1 MKWLSLLVA
10 ALLAAVGISLL
21 LKDETGYVMLSWGEW
36 TVETSLALFIL
47 LLLVLFAVAYLAVRA
62 LIRLWQIPRTT
73 SRWSTERRKKK
84 NLGNIVRGHVELA
97 EGKWQAAEK
106 HLLKHVQHS
115 DTPLL
120 NYLGAAQAAQQQ
132 GAIERRDHYLQLAY
146 KEDKKAALAVQ
157 LTQAELQLAEGNP
170 EQAQKTLAYLKEV
183 APKHPRVLS
192 LLAQAYKELGQWNK
206 LRGLLPT
213 LRRRHIF
220 TEEDLK
226 ELEQQTFL
234 GILERAIQSDDEKQ
248 LRETWNGLPKE
259 ARSNPVLVARY
270 ATALAQH
277 KEGDEA
283 EAILRST
290 LRKQWAPEL
299 VRLYGEIK
307 GANTERQLSIA
318 ESWLQAHPKDPDLLL
333 TLGKLALRE
342 QEWNKAKGYLESA
355 LSAAPNAEACQLL
368 AGLLEQQGD
377 RERAVEY
384 YREGMRLALGGE
396 SIEGGALSAPE
407 TRPKLNSG
415 TPAAE
420 PQETTEA
427 APLPPAATEKK

>member
-1 MKWLSLLVA
+1 MKWLSILVA
-10 ALLAAVGISLL
+10 ALLAAVGISVL
-21 LKDETGYVMLSWGEW
+21 LKDETGYVMLTWGEW
-36 TVETSLALFIL
+36 TIETSLALFIL
-47 LLLVLFAVAYLAVRA
+47 LLLVLFAVAYLALRV
-62 LIRLWQIPRTT
+62 LIRLWQVPGATAK
-73 SRWSTERRKKK
+73 WGTERRKKK
-84 NLGNIVRGHVELA
+84 NLTNMVRGHVELA
-97 EGKWQAAEK
+97 EGQWQAAEK

-192 LLAQAYKELGQWNK
+192 LLAQVYKNLEQWGK
-206 LRGLLPT
+206 LRELLPI

-226 ELEQQTFL
+226 QLEQQTFS
-234 GILERAIQSDDEKQ
+234 GILEGANQSDDEKQ
-248 LRETWNGLPKE
+248 LREAWSSLPKE
-259 ARSNPVLVARY
+259 SRSNPVLVARY
-270 ATALAQH
+270 ASALAKH
-277 KEGDEA
+277 GNGDEA
-283 EAILRST
+283 EAVLRST

-299 VRLYGEIK
+299 VRLYGDIE
-307 GANTERQLSIA
+307 GANTERQLSVA
-318 ESWLQAHPKDPDLLL
+318 ESWLQAHPKDPELLL
-333 TLGKLALRE
+333 TLGKLALRD

-355 LSAAPNAEACQLL
+355 LSAAPDAEACQLL

-384 YREGMRLALGGE
+384 YREGMRLALGRPPSTQGT
-396 SIEGGALSAPE
+396 LSTPE
-407 TRPKLNSG
+407 TTPKLDSS
-415 TPAAE
+415 PAAG
-420 PQETTEA
+420 TGEA
-427 APLPPAATEKK
+427 RQISLPPTGEG